1 MLHGQQIEQIGVA
14 VTVCTCIRQVPSSN
28 IGRDADYR
36 EDVFR
41 DFPESLHENQGVS
54 TSRRPQQPTFK
65 SLLPNNDSPQLST
78 LYDTKL
84 EYHHVY

>member
-65 SLLPNNDSPQLST
+65 SFQLNIHQSS
-78 LYDTKL
+78 
-84 EYHHVY
+84 HHSMLHCLREWRR